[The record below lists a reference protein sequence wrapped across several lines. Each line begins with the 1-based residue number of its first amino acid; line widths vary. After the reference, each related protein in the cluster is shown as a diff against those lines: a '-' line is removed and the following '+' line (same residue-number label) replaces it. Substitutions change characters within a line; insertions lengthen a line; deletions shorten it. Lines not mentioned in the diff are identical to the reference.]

1 MSEKIINLVKDLT
14 LKIGVNDAVVSVED
28 KDGSFRISIET
39 RDEFSLVGR
48 ENEKYE
54 AFSHLLKRMLAK
66 MFGEES
72 RFFIDVNGAL
82 ARAENQLVSK
92 AKMIAERAK
101 NFKVDVEME
110 GLSSYERRIVHA
122 ALDGIPG
129 IKTESRGEGKGRKL
143 VVRFVPQG
151 ESADFDILDTKI

>member
-14 LKIGVNDAVVSVED
+14 LKIGVNDAVVSVEE
-28 KDGSFRISIET
+28 KDGSYRISVET

-66 MFGEES
+66 IFGEES

-82 ARAENQLVSK
+82 ARAENQLVAK
-92 AKMIAERAK
+92 AKMVAERAK

-122 ALDGIPG
+122 ALDGISG
-129 IKTESRGEGKGRKL
+129 IKTESVGEGKERKL

-151 ESADFDILDTKI
+151 TVSDFDILDTKI